1 MATPYAKSPYFTTNN
16 QYILYD
22 IWVDIVSQDVVT
34 NKSVI
39 RVRVW
44 CWRTNNYRTDAAG
57 TCYVNVDGSNYSN
70 SWEYG
75 EKPIYYNSDT
85 LLFDRNIEVNHN
97 ADGTKTIYAS
107 AYIRHDRFSSNSQ
120 GFNVVLPTIPRQAT
134 ITTAPNFTDEDNPV
148 LQYSNPAGNV
158 VTSLQACISLD
169 GTNAAVAYRDISKT
183 ETAYTFNLTTSER
196 ETLLAACPNSNTLTV
211 YYIIKTVLSGV
222 TYYSTQSATM
232 TVKDG
237 EPVVTGAAYRDINA
251 AMIAITGDNQKIIQ
265 NNSTVRFTISSITAQ
280 KSATLARVEITINA
294 VTVTS
299 SLSGSA
305 TSDKVVNF
313 GTVNSSSNLN
323 ASVKVIDSRGNFTT
337 VSVHITMLAWTLP
350 TAIITCQRQN
360 NYYSET
366 DLTVDARYSSL
377 DGNNT
382 ILIQYQYKE
391 VDGGTWSALAT
402 LQDNVTA
409 TVTLDN
415 TKQWNIR
422 VIVTDSIGSTTYN
435 LTLDKGVPIAYFD
448 RILRSIGV
456 ECFPTDTESLEVE
469 RRIISKLGHTTF
481 GTAYDGGTAGYLRIA
496 TVKFKN
502 SASYA
507 NESIKFEVFRRGDNR
522 SVNLWLRF
530 GNDSGNDPSIAGL
543 YYDSIVGA
551 TGFTAFAYKTA
562 ASTWDIYVEKQNNY
576 DSIGVSTTCPPY
588 MCARVDISYI
598 ENCLTSK
605 PSGATDAVL
614 LT

>member
-1 MATPYAKSPYFTTNN
+1 MATPYAKSPYFTTSN

-22 IWVDIVSQDVVT
+22 IWVDIVSQDIPT
-34 NKSVI
+34 NKTVV

-44 CWRTNNYRTDAAG
+44 CWRTNQYTTDGAG
-57 TCYVNVDGSNYSN
+57 TCYINVDGTSLSN

-85 LLFDRNIEVNHN
+85 LLIDRNVEVTHN

-107 AYIRHDRFSSNSQ
+107 AYISHARFSSNSQ
-120 GFNVVLPTIPRQAT
+120 GFNVTLPTIPRQAT
-134 ITTAPNFTDEDNPV
+134 ITNAPNFYDTDNPV

-196 ETLLAACPNSNTLTV
+196 NTLLASTPNSKTKTV
-211 YYIIKTVLSGV
+211 YFIIKTVLSGV

-237 EPVVTGAAYRDINA
+237 EPVITGVTYQDTNA
-251 AMIAITGDNQKIIQ
+251 ATTAITGDNQKIIQ
-265 NNSTVRFTISSITAQ
+265 NNSTVQFGISSITAQ

-299 SLSGSA
+299 SLSGSSVSNK
-305 TSDKVVNF
+305 TINF
-313 GTVNSSSNLN
+313 GVINSSSNLN

-337 VSVHITMLAWTLP
+337 VIVPVTMLAWSLP

-391 VDGGTWSALAT
+391 ADGDTWSALAT

-448 RILRSIGV
+448 RILRSIGI
-456 ECFPTDTESLEVE
+456 ECFPTDTESIESN
-469 RRIISKLGHTTF
+469 RRVISKLGHTSF
-481 GTAYDGGTAGYLRIA
+481 GTAYDGGTAGFLRIA
-496 TVKFKN
+496 TVKFK
-502 SASYA
+502 SSSSYA
-507 NESIKFEVFRRGDNR
+507 NVPIKFEVFRRGDSR

-530 GNDSGNDPSIAGL
+530 GNDSSNDPSIAGL

-551 TGFTAFAYKTA
+551 TGFAAFAYKTA
-562 ASTWDIYVEKQNNY
+562 TGIWDIYVQKQNSW

-588 MCARVDISYI
+588 MTQRLDIEYNEAI
-598 ENCLTSK
+598 LTSK
-605 PSGATDAVL
+605 PAGATDAVL